1 MLDRLIPMDPHHFL
15 KAAAVCWC
23 SLLFAACAH
32 EELKVAVAERSS
44 ASKDTVIT
52 HVSESGIDTNVVNP
66 VAVKQQSAGDTLPTP
81 DKSRWRPKMPMVR
94 AGSCPGEDCEYGYL
108 VKACKDL
115 PLLATDSSGA
125 LPTGITLRKGDTATL
140 VTGNLHLL
148 EPGIVVMKRDF
159 AITDIVDEGS
169 DYKAPR
175 PDTLRF
181 FAGDTVYVLDYLEL
195 GSWNWWYR
203 GKLGSGDEFWTGVLQ
218 RSYSGDEAQRPGVSI
233 SRPRGEWWYQL
244 KIDTDTE
251 GGWVR
256 AGRGWWVD
264 LSFVRVGGD
273 WKCGGPG
280 GESDLSGAL

>member
-1 MLDRLIPMDPHHFL
+1 MLNRLIAMNLHRFP
-15 KAAAVCWC
+15 KAAAVSCW
-23 SLLFAACAH
+23 LFVAACAH
-32 EELKVAVAERSS
+32 EELKVASAEQSP
-44 ASKDTVIT
+44 ASKDAATAHVPDVVVDTASIT
-52 HVSESGIDTNVVNP
+52 TAAAP
-66 VAVKQQSAGDTLPTP
+66 QQSSGDTLPTP
-81 DKSRWRPKMPMVR
+81 DRSQWRPKMPMVR

-115 PLLATDSSGA
+115 LLFATDSSGA
-125 LPTGITLRKGDTATL
+125 KPTGITLRKGDTATL

-148 EPGIVVMKRDF
+148 EPGIVVMKRDY

-203 GKLGSGDEFWTGVLQ
+203 GKPGSGDEFWTGVLQ
-218 RSYSGDEAQRPGVSI
+218 RSYSGDEAQRPAVSI
-233 SRPRGEWWYQL
+233 SRPRGEWWYRL

-264 LSFVRVGGD
+264 LSFVRVGSD

-280 GESDLSGAL
+280 GESDLSGTL